1 MKRSYLAIIILVL
14 ISPLFGVVGANIV
27 GYREPLDVA
36 AELVGIKESEPVW
49 SGIFP
54 DYTLPGLPDEVAY
67 VIAGLVG
74 VGVLLIPSLVK
85 RMRS

>member
-1 MKRSYLAIIILVL
+1 MRSYLAIILLVL
-14 ISPLFGVVGANIV
+14 ISPLFGVIGANVV

-36 AELVGIKESEPVW
+36 AELIGMEESEPIW

-54 DYTLPGLPDEVAY
+54 DYTLPGLPDELAY

-74 VGVLLIPSLVK
+74 VGVLLLPSLVRK
-85 RMRS
+85 ARP

>member
-1 MKRSYLAIIILVL
+1 MRSYLAIVLLVL
-14 ISPLFGVVGANIV
+14 ISPLFGVIGANVV

-36 AELVGIKESEPVW
+36 AELIGMEESEPIW

-54 DYTLPGLPDEVAY
+54 DYTLPGLPDELAY

-74 VGVLLIPSLVK
+74 VGVLLLPSLVRK
-85 RMRS
+85 ARP

>member
-1 MKRSYLAIIILVL
+1 MRSYLAIVLLVL
-14 ISPLFGVVGANIV
+14 ISPLFGVIGANVV

-36 AELVGIKESEPVW
+36 AELIGMEESEPVW

-54 DYTLPGLPDEVAY
+54 DYTLPGLPDELAY

-74 VGVLLIPSLVK
+74 VGVLLLPSLVRK
-85 RMRS
+85 ARP

>member
-1 MKRSYLAIIILVL
+1 MRSYLAIVLLVL
-14 ISPLFGVVGANIV
+14 ISPLFGVIGANVV

-36 AELVGIKESEPVW
+36 AELIGMEESEPVW

-54 DYTLPGLPDEVAY
+54 DYTLPGLPDELAY

-74 VGVLLIPSLVK
+74 VGVLLLPSLARK
-85 RMRS
+85 ARP